1 MYVYFGRNRPDFDLA
16 SAAPGLFALA
26 PHDAMI
32 DQLRVDYRATQG
44 MIFGDPPA
52 FEAVLAS
59 ISSLET
65 RLNNKG
71 ARERGAAR

>member
-1 MYVYFGRNRPDFDLA
+1 MSDERRYTF
-16 SAAPGLFALA
+16 A

-32 DQLRVDYRATQG
+32 DQLRVDYRAMQG
-44 MIFGDPPA
+44 MIFGDPPD

-59 ISSLET
+59 INSLET

-71 ARERGAAR
+71 SANAGRSDKTFGLPRTS